1 MHFIYESIRNELLY
15 IQQKKKIFNIIKK
28 WIMMYIVVNKDDI
41 QIIETVI
48 LNSFDT
54 IIEQLKDE

>member
-15 IQQKKKIFNIIKK
+15 IQQKKNIFNIIKK